1 MKQIATK
8 KFYNDSIYKC
18 QYINVQKQQDKNV
31 QKLQYSI
38 IEPIGGKHDTRS
50 KHKQQFKYTNIGGF
64 S

>member
-1 MKQIATK
+1 M
-8 KFYNDSIYKC
+8 SRLSGYKC